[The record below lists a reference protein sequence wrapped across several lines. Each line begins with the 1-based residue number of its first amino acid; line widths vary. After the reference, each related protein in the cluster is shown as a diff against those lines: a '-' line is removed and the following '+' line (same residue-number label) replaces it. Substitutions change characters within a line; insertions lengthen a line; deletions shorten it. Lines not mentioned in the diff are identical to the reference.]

1 MIISTELIFVL
12 TLLLDFEI
20 RTSSDDWMT
29 YNILDDFIADALII
43 QNWLIRI
50 KAMFNHYIYRLHS
63 VVDQRNILAQR

>member
-43 QNWLIRI
+43 QN
-50 KAMFNHYIYRLHS
+50 
-63 VVDQRNILAQR
+63 